1 METLIKKILHEE
13 DKVTLNEPL
22 EIGDFIKVIDIGY
35 GEGIHWT
42 RDYKEAVDTSVVGFK
57 RPQLY
62 ELYEVIDKTER
73 NRKTKEF
80 YTLLKPEDK
89 ERYNKSHAGNDKHL
103 MEPLLFPSADMWLK
117 VEENEVLKEHEEKRE
132 IDPPIKEGDFIIVI
146 DQDDDRWEPSKTIPR
161 DPSGMS
167 GRANMIEYVKN
178 NAPELYTKYEVGE
191 YIPYESRWW
200 PFEIP
205 IWKLWKGE
213 REEGRREWGMG
224 QGGYEARLFP
234 YAHTYIKAEDSE
246 ILSEERKRP
255 PHPIWMD
262 LDVGDEIVIV
272 HIDKEKMERG
282 GTEIPELYTTYIVIE
297 SYPYKAPPFYMIV
310 DKDVVDEVKEKGQY
324 VRKDQQGDEIIL
336 AWKGRWGPYTKILF
350 QDKDE
355 FIRRK
360 N

>member
-1 METLIKKILHEE
+1 MKTLIKKILHEQ
-13 DKVTLNEPL
+13 DKKTLNEPL

-224 QGGYEARLFP
+224 QGGYEARLYP
-234 YAHTYIKAEDSE
+234 YAHTYIKAEDNE
-246 ILSEERKRP
+246 ILSEERKRK
-255 PHPIWMD
+255 PHAPWME
-262 LDVGDEIVIV
+262 LDVGDEIVVV

-282 GTEIPELYTTYIVIE
+282 GNEMPELYTSYIVE
-297 SYPYKAPPFYMIV
+297 SSHPYAVKNYYEIV
-310 DKDVVDEVKEKGQY
+310 DKDVFDEAHEN
-324 VRKDQQGDEIIL
+324 EWSPNI
-336 AWKGRWGPYTKILF
+336 RWGNEAKIIF
-350 QDKDE
+350 QGFDD
-355 FIRRK
+355 FILRGD
-360 N
+360 

>member
-1 METLIKKILHEE
+1 METLIKKILHEQ

-22 EIGDFIKVIDIGY
+22 EIGDLVKVIDIGY
-35 GEGIHWT
+35 GKGIHWT

-62 ELYEVIDKTER
+62 ELYEVIDVTQR
-73 NRKTKEF
+73 NRINPEKKI

-89 ERYNKSHAGNDKHL
+89 ERYNKSQVGDDKHL
-103 MEPLLFPSADMWLK
+103 MEPLLFTSADMWLK

-132 IDPPIKEGDFIIVI
+132 LDPPIKEGDFIIVI

-167 GRANMIEYVKN
+167 GRANMIEAVRSK
-178 NAPELYTKYEVGE
+178 APELYTKYEVGE

-205 IWKLWKGE
+205 IWKLGKVSDTDPRYWDEK
-213 REEGRREWGMG
+213 
-224 QGGYEARLFP
+224 RLYP

-246 ILSEERKRP
+246 ILSEEEKRKS
-255 PHPIWMD
+255 HPTWMD
-262 LDVGDEIVIV
+262 LDVGDEIVVV
-272 HIDKEKMERG
+272 HIDKERRENRTLKG
-282 GTEIPELYTTYIVIE
+282 GWNEIPDLYSSYIVVD
-297 SYPYKAPPFYMIV
+297 SSPYSAPPFYRIV
-310 DKDVVDEVKEKGQY
+310 DKDVVDEVKEKG
-324 VRKDQQGDEIIL
+324 
-336 AWKGRWGPYTKILF
+336 RWGLYTKILF

-355 FIRRK
+355 FIIRK

>member
-13 DKVTLNEPL
+13 DKITLNEPL

-42 RDYKEAVDTSVVGFK
+42 RDYKEVVDTSVVGFK

-89 ERYNKSHAGNDKHL
+89 ERYNKSHVGNDKHL
-103 MEPLLFPSADMWLK
+103 LEPLLFPSADMWIK

-132 IDPPIKEGDFIIVI
+132 IDPPIKEGDYIIVI

-167 GRANMIEYVKN
+167 GRARMIEAVKKKT
-178 NAPELYTKYEVGE
+178 PELYTKYEVGE

-205 IWKLWKGE
+205 IWRIGKPSNS
-213 REEGRREWGMG
+213 
-224 QGGYEARLFP
+224 RLGDWDEKRLYP
-234 YAHTYIKAEDSE
+234 YAHTYIKAEDNE

-255 PHPIWMD
+255 PHAPWME
-262 LDVGDEIVIV
+262 LDVGDEIVVV
-272 HIDKEKMERG
+272 HLDKENVERG
-282 GTEIPELYTTYIVIE
+282 GGEMPELYTSYIVIS
-297 SYPYKAPPFYMIV
+297 SYPYATKNYYKIV
-310 DKDVVDEVKEKGQY
+310 DKDFFDEAHENLWSPNIRWRNDFVKIIFQGFDDFILREKE
-324 VRKDQQGDEIIL
+324 D
-336 AWKGRWGPYTKILF
+336 
-350 QDKDE
+350 
-355 FIRRK
+355 
-360 N
+360 